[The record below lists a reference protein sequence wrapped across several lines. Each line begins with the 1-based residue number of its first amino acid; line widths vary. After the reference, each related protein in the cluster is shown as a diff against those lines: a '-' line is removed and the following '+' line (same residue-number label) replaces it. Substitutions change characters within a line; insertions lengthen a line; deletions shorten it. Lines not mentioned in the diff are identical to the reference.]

1 MAQIWRSD
9 APFDTYAGLGPADR
23 PFAGPPRPP
32 SRSNSRGS
40 NAHHEAAVT
49 WSAEED
55 AKLEELVRLHT
66 HAQTLKPVWATIAEA
81 MGRTGA
87 SCRNHYLRMRTAVRS
102 GAARPRAAHH
112 GAPEAEEEP
121 PPKSAKIANDE
132 LLVAHELSALFHS
145 EPSPMTAAAPRHR
158 AGAPTPFPRRAR
170 RRQGG
175 HRGDGGGGRRRQQ
188 PADRADRRRQQP
200 ADPERRIRRR
210 RRRRRHRRRR
220 RRPRRRHPLRRL
232 RPRREADL
240 VEDDGACSRFR
251 GRRRRRRVAGTER
264 LDSDLL
270 LGACSTAPRS
280 GGGGPP
286 RTRCYTRT
294 KCAAP
299 RSPSSAS
306 LARSVARGAGRGGG
320 RAAALLS
327 RALVRAAAR
336 PRSPPPHRRAERPSA
351 ALRLP
356 ESDAPQYGAGVR
368 PQVLD
373 SATYAIFARAPA
385 EAAGDAAFD
394 GRARA
399 RPPSRPR
406 LRPAERRRRSRRPRR
421 STRRCAR
428 NCWRTATPRAA
439 GRRSPTT
446 KATRRREPPP
456 RRSRSVCA

>member
-87 SCRNHYLRMRTAVRS
+87 SCRNHYLRMRTGFVRKRS
-102 GAARPRAAHH
+102 GSASRCSSR
-112 GAPEAEEEP
+112 GPEAEEEP

-158 AGAPTPFPRRAR
+158 AGAPTPFSLDVPGVAR
-170 RRQGG
+170 EVTAATVAADADDGSPLTVPIDAGSSPLTRSVESD
-175 HRGDGGGGRRRQQ
+175 GDAAAAAIAAAAA
-188 PADRADRRRQQP
+188 PAAAP
-200 ADPERRIRRR
+200 AAAAPSAASVLVVKPI
-210 RRRRRHRRRR
+210 
-220 RRPRRRHPLRRL
+220 
-232 RPRREADL
+232 
-240 VEDDGACSRFR
+240 VEDDGACSDFEDD
-251 GRRRRRRVAGTER
+251 GGGDASPAPSGSG
-264 LDSDLL
+264 LDLL
-270 LGACSTAPRS
+270 LGACSTAPRAPEMDLHADEVLHEDEVR
-280 GGGGPP
+280 G
-286 RTRCYTRT
+286 
-294 KCAAP
+294 AALALLRP
-299 RSPSSAS
+299 RSLAPS
-306 LARSVARGAGRGGG
+306 
-320 RAAALLS
+320 RAAQAEAEAARLRSLS
-327 RALVRAAAR
+327 RALVRGGGAALARLHPIAAR
-336 PRSPPPHRRAERPSA
+336 SSPAPRSE
-351 ALRLP
+351 LP
-356 ESDAPQYGAGVR
+356 ESDAPQYGDGVR

-394 GRARA
+394 EACARA
-399 RPPSRPR
+399 A
-406 LRPAERRRRSRRPRR
+406 AE
-421 STRRCAR
+421 
-428 NCWRTATPRAA
+428 
-439 GRRSPTT
+439 PTT
-446 KATRRREPPP
+446 PPP
-456 RRSRSVCA
+456 RRAPTPKPPAVPLHAEVRQKLLADGYAEGCRPQVANDQGDAEA